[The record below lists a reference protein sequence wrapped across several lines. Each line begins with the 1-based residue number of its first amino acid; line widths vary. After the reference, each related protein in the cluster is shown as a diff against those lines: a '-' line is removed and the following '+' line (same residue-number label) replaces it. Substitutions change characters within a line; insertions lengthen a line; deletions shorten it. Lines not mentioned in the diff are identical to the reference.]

1 MISLSEHLI
10 LELSAD
16 TYKRAADKAKEV
28 GDERAEKFY
37 AEYRKKAIEEI
48 NKRDDLGDFE
58 KELKTFCV
66 EDEPYIEKI
75 KSLKDKLKC
84 GFRDGSEFFDF
95 KNITF
100 ENNTENTE
108 FEVVVNFMSDGD
120 TKCFERAGYF
130 TDTEEYDSLV
140 KYLRKLASVG
150 GFKYNDANP
159 HINIHV
165 YGNDNVGNKY
175 SLIVNYFIKENVA
188 VASYNTFKKFSLST
202 EYALMLVDDVIKS
215 VNKNFKLGNLK
226 WA

>member
-16 TYKRAADKAKEV
+16 TYKRAADKAKET
-28 GDERAEKFY
+28 GDGRAEKFY
-37 AEYRKKAIEEI
+37 AEYRKKAVEEI
-48 NKRDDLGDFE
+48 NGRDDLGEFE
-58 KELKTFCV
+58 KEIKTFCV

-84 GFRDGSEFFDF
+84 DFTDSTEFFEF

-100 ENNTENTE
+100 ENNPENTA
-108 FEVVVNFMSDGD
+108 FDVTVNFMSSDGVKFFD
-120 TKCFERAGYF
+120 RLAYF

-140 KYLRKLASVG
+140 KYLRKLGGVG

-159 HINIHV
+159 HINIHI
-165 YGNDNVGNKY
+165 YGKDKENKY
-175 SLIVNYFIKENVA
+175 SLTVNYFIKENVA
-188 VASYNTFKKFSLST
+188 VVSYNTFKKFSLST
-202 EYALMLVDDVIKS
+202 EYALMLADDVIKS
-215 VNKNFKLGNLK
+215 VNNRFKLGNLK